1 MNWNTWVE
9 TTFEREWKKHHSDP
23 MQEEH
28 ASSEQKLALSKVT
41 FHQKALVATGVITLS
56 ALVSGCGS
64 EEVNATAY
72 EECKWEASN
81 GNSYN
86 CDDDDDS
93 FYSSRG
99 YHSKNTVVPSTSK
112 YAKYK
117 ASQMSSSSSKGGIGG
132 GGSGFFGG

>member
-1 MNWNTWVE
+1 MNWNMWVE
-9 TTFEREWKKHHSDP
+9 RTFEREWKKH
-23 MQEEH
+23 
-28 ASSEQKLALSKVT
+28 SSSFPGQKASKVS

-64 EEVNATAY
+64 DDASPTAY
-72 EECKWEASN
+72 EECKWEASK
-81 GNSYN
+81 GNTYN
-86 CDDDDDS
+86 CDDDTGS
-93 FYSSRG
+93 FYTSRG
-99 YHSKNTVVPSTSK
+99 YSRGKKTVLSSTSE